1 MMGPEQKLTV
11 MFAGGG
17 TGGHLFPG
25 IALAEEFQK
34 RGSGDRIVFVGT
46 SHGLEARVIPR
57 EGFPLEFVRA
67 AGFIGVS
74 RMKQIRALL
83 MMFGALADS
92 LRIIRKYRPDILFG
106 LGGYA
111 SFATVFMGIIMRVP
125 AVILEQN
132 SVPGFANKVLGKFS
146 DAVCV
151 TYQESI
157 SSFPRDRTYLTGNP
171 VREKILRGSRTS
183 GLKMFGLDPSKFTI
197 FIFGGSG
204 GASSINRAMV
214 DSLQYLLDIR
224 SEVQFLHQTGE
235 KDYDFVRGSYR
246 NFGYYGMVSPFI
258 FQMAEAYAVSSM
270 VISRAGA
277 TTLSEITAL
286 GKPSVLIPFPYA
298 TGNHQE
304 MNARKLEK
312 LQSAIMILDRELN
325 GRSLAEAIRQMFRNN
340 EMREKI
346 QQNCRVLGQPQAGR
360 KVLEIALSV
369 LKKERAGV

>member
-1 MMGPEQKLTV
+1 MVGHERKLTIV
-11 MFAGGG
+11 FAGGG

-25 IALAEEFQK
+25 IALAEEFQNRK
-34 RGSGDRIVFVGT
+34 AGDRIVFVGT

-57 EGFPLEFVRA
+57 EGFPLEFIK
-67 AGFIGVS
+67 AGGFVGVS
-74 RMKQIRALL
+74 RMRQFKTILMTLGALL
-83 MMFGALADS
+83 DS
-92 LRIIRKYRPDILFG
+92 FRILRKYRPDLVFG

-111 SFATVFMGIIMRVP
+111 SFATVLMGTIMRIP

-132 SVPGFANKVLGKFS
+132 SVPGFANRVLGKFS

-157 SSFPRDRTYLTGNP
+157 SSFPRNRTYLTGNP
-171 VREKILRGSRTS
+171 VRERILRGSRTS

-214 DSLQYLLDIR
+214 DALQHLLDIR

-258 FQMAEAYAVSSM
+258 FQMAEAYAVSDI
-270 VISRAGA
+270 VVSRAGA
-277 TTLSEITAL
+277 TTLAEITAL

-298 TGNHQE
+298 AANHQE

-312 LQSAIMILDRELN
+312 LQAAMLILDRELN
-325 GRSLAEAIRQMFRNN
+325 GKSLAEAIRQLFRNS
-340 EMREKI
+340 EIREKMR
-346 QQNCRVLGQPQAGR
+346 QNCRVLGQPRAAR
-360 KVLEIALSV
+360 KVMEISMSV
-369 LKKERAGV
+369 LRKERVGV